1 MGALLMTDKQVEM
14 GRDKRNAG
22 QGMDKGKL
30 IYSIIML
37 LIGLVMIVPFI
48 FMISASLKSTAQ
60 VFANPLSIIPEKLHF
75 DNYEKI
81 FNHQYYFKW
90 YWNSVR
96 IVLLTILLRSFI
108 VTMAAYAF
116 ARLRFT
122 GKNVLFMSMLATMMI
137 PSDTTVVAK
146 FLLYQ
151 KMHLI
156 DTQWVIIIPAAFDVF
171 FIFMLRQFFMSIPM
185 ELSESAYV
193 DGCSQYKIYYRI
205 ILPLAIP
212 PLVTMVLFTFIWT
225 WNDFINPFIFI
236 SSIQN
241 QLVTVGLE
249 YFQQEAGRDYA
260 LQMAGACLIVVIP
273 IFLFIITQRF
283 FIEGIANTGIKG

>member
-1 MGALLMTDKQVEM
+1 MGALLMATTRPKKILFYSVM
-14 GRDKRNAG
+14 MLAFG
-22 QGMDKGKL
+22 L
-30 IYSIIML
+30 I
-37 LIGLVMIVPFI
+37 MIVPFV
-48 FMISASLKSTAQ
+48 FMISASIKPTAQ
-60 VFANPLSIIPEKLHF
+60 VFTSPLTIIP
-75 DNYEKI
+75 DQINWMNYKKI
-81 FNHQYYFKW
+81 FTHEYYFTW
-90 YWNSVR
+90 YWNSAR
-96 IVLLTILLRSFI
+96 IVFLTILLRFVI

-116 ARLRFT
+116 ARLRFK
-122 GKNVLFMSMLATMMI
+122 GKNLLFIAMLATMMI
-137 PSDTTVVAK
+137 PSDTTVVAR

-151 KMHLI
+151 KMYLI

-171 FIFMLRQFFMSIPM
+171 FVFMLRQFFMSVPM

-205 ILPLAIP
+205 ILPLAVP
-212 PLVTMVLFTFIWT
+212 PLVTMVIFTFIWT

-249 YFQQEAGRDYA
+249 YFQQQAGSDYA
-260 LQMAGACLIVVIP
+260 LQMAGACLIVIVP
-273 IFLFIITQRF
+273 IFLFIFTQRF

>member
-1 MGALLMTDKQVEM
+1 MGALLMATTRPK
-14 GRDKRNAG
+14 K
-22 QGMDKGKL
+22 KL
-30 IYSIIML
+30 LYSVMML
-37 LIGLVMIVPFI
+37 AVGLIMIVPFV
-48 FMISASLKSTAQ
+48 FMISASIKPTAQ
-60 VFANPLSIIPEKLHF
+60 VFTSPLTIIP
-75 DNYEKI
+75 DQINWMNYKKI
-81 FNHQYYFKW
+81 FTHEYYFTW
-90 YWNSVR
+90 YWNSAR
-96 IVLLTILLRSFI
+96 IVFLTILLRFVI

-116 ARLRFT
+116 ARLRFK
-122 GKNVLFMSMLATMMI
+122 GKNLLFIAMLATMMI
-137 PSDTTVVAK
+137 PSDTTVVAR

-151 KMHLI
+151 KMYLI

-171 FIFMLRQFFMSIPM
+171 FVFMLRQFFMSVPM

-205 ILPLAIP
+205 ILPLAVP
-212 PLVTMVLFTFIWT
+212 PLVTMVIFTFIWT

-249 YFQQEAGRDYA
+249 YFQQQAGSDYA
-260 LQMAGACLIVVIP
+260 LQMAGACLIVIVP
-273 IFLFIITQRF
+273 IFLFIFTQRF